1 MTLPRSNA
9 EQFLRTL
16 SVLAWFRSHPDSSL
30 MAASRALDLST
41 AQIAHELGQ
50 VSQCRVPASIL
61 DMPVEVTVDR
71 MRASVE
77 FSAGLDRPLALTAM
91 EAGVLLLNLQALR
104 STAPPEA
111 QADIDSA
118 SEKIQALLRSR
129 RAYTDSST
137 PEMAPSTPAH
147 VELRRQLSQAIQSRC
162 QVTFN
167 YQSLSSDSFSTRTVD
182 PDHVALVDG
191 DYYLWARER
200 GVTTKTFAL
209 ARIDGLDLGEEGS
222 ASAQKLPE
230 IDPEDPFGFGLSDN
244 WARLELDESLRW
256 MLEYFPMWVVED
268 EDRLVVDVPDTGDWL
283 LRFLLGFSPGIRK
296 VEPLPLAENLKALA
310 RRGLDAYEAR
320 GLG

>member
-1 MTLPRSNA
+1 MTPPRSNA
-9 EQFLRTL
+9 EQFLHTL

-30 MAASRALDLST
+30 MAAARALDLST

-71 MRASVE
+71 MTASVE
-77 FSAGLDRPLALTAM
+77 FSAGLDRPVALTPM

-104 STAPPEA
+104 STAPAAA

-118 SEKIQALLRSR
+118 SEKIQSLLRSR
-129 RAYTDSST
+129 REYTESFT
-137 PEMAPSTPAH
+137 PETAPSTPAFW
-147 VELRRQLSQAIQSRC
+147 ELRRQLAEAIHSRRH
-162 QVTFN
+162 VTFN
-167 YQSLSSDSFSTRTVD
+167 YQSLSSDSFSTRTAD

-191 DYYLWARER
+191 EYYLWARES

-209 ARIDGLDLGEEGS
+209 SRMEGLDLGEEGS
-222 ASAQKLPE
+222 ASAQQVPE
-230 IDPEDPFGFGLSDN
+230 IDPEDPFGFGNADD

-268 EDRLVVDVPDTGDWL
+268 ESRLVVDVPDTGEWF
-283 LRFLLGFSPGIRK
+283 LRFLLGFSPGIRR

-310 RRGLDAYEAR
+310 RRGLEAYEAR
-320 GLG
+320 GLE